1 MPGTHLLPPNL
12 LKLFAP
18 RPPLPYA
25 RPVDRDIDRICKK
38 DVSGV
43 AQILAQLK
51 EATTDSLITAGQG
64 DLMEEG
70 EEPVFT
76 HAEEIKRQIRREER
90 KAKKTEEFKIAK
102 ETCEFPLVYIILVA
116 HDGCQIN
123 LPTMPRLLGILIKP
137 CLFLAWYLF
146 SFQTLEY
153 MSNHFQS
160 IKAQRKRI
168 YDANLKAMG
177 LSNECELFAT
187 KRAAVEVMPLLYM
200 NGNGI

>member
-25 RPVDRDIDRICKK
+25 RPVDRDIDRIRKK

-43 AQILAQLK
+43 AHILSQLK
-51 EATTDSLITAGQG
+51 EATTDSIITAGQG
-64 DLMEEG
+64 DSMEEG

-102 ETCEFPLVYIILVA
+102 ETCKVQFFFVIVVA
-116 HDGCQIN
+116 
-123 LPTMPRLLGILIKP
+123 
-137 CLFLAWYLF
+137 Y
-146 SFQTLEY
+146 
-153 MSNHFQS
+153 
-160 IKAQRKRI
+160 
-168 YDANLKAMG
+168 
-177 LSNECELFAT
+177 
-187 KRAAVEVMPLLYM
+187 
-200 NGNGI
+200 